1 MTGTR
6 QWRIVAA
13 WVACAAVLLAALMP
27 SLSHALAADR
37 ATNLMLAE
45 ICSTRGAASADQGGA
60 PADQQAGHLWDCHYC
75 QLQTDTPVL
84 PTAVFLAGPIKLA
97 TARPARFL
105 QSFEP
110 LFSWAASSP
119 RGPPRLS

>member
-1 MTGTR
+1 MIGTR
-6 QWRIVAA
+6 QWRIAVA

-37 ATNLMLAE
+37 VMNVMLAE
-45 ICSTRGAASADQGGA
+45 MCGTGSPAGADRGQKS
-60 PADQQAGHLWDCHYC
+60 PDQQAGHLQDCQYC
-75 QLQTDTPVL
+75 QLQTDTPIL
-84 PTAVFLAGPIKLA
+84 PAPLIAAGPVKLS
-97 TARPARFL
+97 TARPALFYR
-105 QSFEP
+105 SPEP